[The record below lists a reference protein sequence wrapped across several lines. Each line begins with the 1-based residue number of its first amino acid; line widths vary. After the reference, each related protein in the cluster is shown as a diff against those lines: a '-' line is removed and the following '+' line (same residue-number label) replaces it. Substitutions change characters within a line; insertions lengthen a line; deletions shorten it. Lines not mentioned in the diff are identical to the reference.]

1 MKIEEPYV
9 LLVGG
14 APQEKGVSH
23 ENGAPHEN
31 DATHENGVPQERAGQ
46 RTQRVQP
53 EQRTQREQS
62 GKSVQ
67 SEQSGQNAQSEQSEQ
82 RLQNAHNG
90 QDAHTAAVEL
100 TASLAANAAFCL
112 ATDSG
117 ADLTHA
123 AGVSINY
130 LMGDFDSI
138 SEQALAAY
146 RASDCEI
153 ISVNPHKDETDLEL
167 ALNFIAS
174 HFTLSTLP
182 LVVTNVLGGR
192 IDHELAALGALSAAA
207 HLKPLVIDSAATV
220 VFLNEQNPELKF
232 SDLDVLPD
240 ADTLV
245 SVLALG
251 GEAVVSEVGLTWELD
266 HARLRPL
273 DPRGVSN
280 VFNATKNPDAYIRV
294 FEGSVAVFVLGL
306 PVRWASC

>member
-14 APQEKGVSH
+14 APQEKG
-23 ENGAPHEN
+23 A
-31 DATHENGVPQERAGQ
+31 PQERAGQ
-46 RTQRVQP
+46 RVQR

-62 GKSVQ
+62 
-67 SEQSGQNAQSEQSEQ
+67 EQSGQSSKNAQSGQSSK
-82 RLQNAHNG
+82 NT
-90 QDAHTAAVEL
+90 HTAAVEL
-100 TASLAANAAFCL
+100 TASLAAKAAFCL

-117 ADLTHA
+117 ADLTYA
-123 AGVSINY
+123 AGASLDY

-174 HFTLSTLP
+174 HSTLSALP

-207 HLKPLVIDSAATV
+207 QLKPLVIDTAGLA
-220 VFLNEQNPELKF
+220 VFLNELNPELKF
-232 SDLDVLPD
+232 SDLGVLPD

-306 PVRWASC
+306 PARQSTC